1 MVKKIAFYLFFII
14 IIILSGLVWPYIK
27 LPYEES
33 SIISEY
39 TKNNYNQY
47 NDLVRYIVFI
57 SIPSLIILI
66 YFLYTKQLSTKNFLE
81 KIEQENYNNQKLE
94 KNLKTIFF
102 IFLLFLSLEFLSV
115 DFPMGKIDSF
125 HEGQQMSAA
134 YKFNLDGS
142 LWSGSYVTVGI
153 IYELIASKLIWNFF
167 DIISIG
173 STRFLNL
180 LFIYTLKVLLVIFS
194 FQVSKISKL
203 DVKFSGLFF
212 ILTSYISIN
221 LIDYYFQVG
230 QLIYR
235 EIPVVLMLIIFS
247 QFILGSEKLRYL
259 TLLLG
264 PISCLSIFF
273 SIDRGLVTNL
283 IIFCFLIYLILN
295 KNLKFFLISLF
306 TLVLSWIFSYYYL
319 GEEFHYFLLNTL
331 STLNEINQIGGII
344 HPIPFSD
351 EPNASRALKSL
362 ILIAL
367 SLVVSFDLIFKKK
380 SIFSKN
386 FIFIIFIISIL
397 SFLSYG
403 YAVGRSDGPHI
414 KSSFGYIIIFYSFL
428 IICFLLK
435 IISEKRK
442 YFDSRLKNNESFY
455 FCIILIFLFF
465 FQNLNFNNIYNI
477 KNRLHEYVNLNDK
490 IFLNDEEINFINK
503 ANKVLKNYEC
513 VQLFTNDV
521 LILYL
526 LKKPSC
532 TKFYYPITIGSEK
545 NQRQL
550 ISELKNT
557 KIIISDNDNDSFSAN
572 YRLPL
577 VKNYISKNYNS
588 ILSEGNWLIMMS
600 SN

>member
-47 NDLVRYIVFI
+47 NDLIRYIVFI

-102 IFLLFLSLEFLSV
+102 IFLLFLSLEFLSI

-153 IYELIASKLIWNFF
+153 IYELIASKLIWNSF
-167 DIISIG
+167 DSISIG

-180 LFIYTLKVLLVIFS
+180 LFIYALKVLLVIFS

-203 DVKFSGLFF
+203 DVRFSGLFF

-221 LIDYYFQVG
+221 LIDYQFQVG

-235 EIPVVLMLIIFS
+235 EIPVVLTLIIFA
-247 QFILGSEKLRYL
+247 QVILGSEKLRYL

-319 GEEFHYFLLNTL
+319 GEEFQYFLVNTL

-367 SLVVSFDLIFKKK
+367 SLIVSFDLIFKKK
-380 SIFSKN
+380 TIFSKN

-435 IISEKRK
+435 IISEKIK
-442 YFDSRLKNNESFY
+442 YFDSRLKKNESFY

-477 KNRLHEYVNLNDK
+477 KNRLHKYVHLNDK
-490 IFLNDEEINFINK
+490 IFLNDKEINFINK

-521 LILYL
+521 LLLYL

-550 ISELKNT
+550 INDLKNT
-557 KIIISDNDNDSFSAN
+557 KIIISDSDNDSFSAN

>member
-1 MVKKIAFYLFFII
+1 MVKKIAFYVFFII

-47 NDLVRYIVFI
+47 NDLIRYIVFI

-102 IFLLFLSLEFLSV
+102 IFLLFLSLEFLSI

-153 IYELIASKLIWNFF
+153 IYELIASKLIWNSF
-167 DIISIG
+167 DSISIG

-180 LFIYTLKVLLVIFS
+180 LFIYALKVLLVIFS

-203 DVKFSGLFF
+203 DVRFSGLFF

-221 LIDYYFQVG
+221 LIDYQFQVG

-235 EIPVVLMLIIFS
+235 EIPVVLTLIIFA
-247 QFILGSEKLRYL
+247 QVILGSEKLRYL

-319 GEEFHYFLLNTL
+319 GEEFQYFLVNTL

-367 SLVVSFDLIFKKK
+367 SLIVSFDLIFKKK
-380 SIFSKN
+380 NNIFK
-386 FIFIIFIISIL
+386 
-397 SFLSYG
+397 
-403 YAVGRSDGPHI
+403 
-414 KSSFGYIIIFYSFL
+414 
-428 IICFLLK
+428 
-435 IISEKRK
+435 E
-442 YFDSRLKNNESFY
+442 FY
-455 FCIILIFLFF
+455 FY
-465 FQNLNFNNIYNI
+465 NLYYFY
-477 KNRLHEYVNLNDK
+477 
-490 IFLNDEEINFINK
+490 F
-503 ANKVLKNYEC
+503 
-513 VQLFTNDV
+513 
-521 LILYL
+521 
-526 LKKPSC
+526 
-532 TKFYYPITIGSEK
+532 KFS
-545 NQRQL
+545 
-550 ISELKNT
+550 
-557 KIIISDNDNDSFSAN
+557 
-572 YRLPL
+572 
-577 VKNYISKNYNS
+577 
-588 ILSEGNWLIMMS
+588 
-600 SN
+600 